1 MLYVCVYISLDHGL
15 DNESHI
21 IISDLKLVTVTK
33 LISKGFTQGVDC
45 LHSGCRLWGKKELL
59 SYNMTSIKPD
69 LFFIFHNQSNPTF
82 MFTM

>member
-21 IISDLKLVTVTK
+21 IISDLKLVTETK

-45 LHSGCRLWGKKELL
+45 GGKKS
-59 SYNMTSIKPD
+59 SYPIT
-69 LFFIFHNQSNPTF
+69 
-82 MFTM
+82 

>member
-21 IISDLKLVTVTK
+21 IISDLKLVTETK

-45 LHSGCRLWGKKELL
+45 GEKK
-59 SYNMTSIKPD
+59 SCYPIT
-69 LFFIFHNQSNPTF
+69 
-82 MFTM
+82 